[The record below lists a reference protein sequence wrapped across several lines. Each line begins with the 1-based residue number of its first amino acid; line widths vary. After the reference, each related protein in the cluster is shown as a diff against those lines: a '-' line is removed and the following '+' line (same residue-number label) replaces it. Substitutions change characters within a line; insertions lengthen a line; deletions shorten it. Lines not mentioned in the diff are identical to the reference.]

1 MSKQRTEIIKLL
13 IYGMIGAVVTM
24 IGDCL
29 LLGVDSTGEMGVLG
43 QYIVSAEKL
52 SYTRIGL
59 AGFFGFIGIPV
70 TAFGFYALYQ
80 MLEDKASTLSKIY
93 KASVY
98 GYVALGGAIHV
109 ICCYLVTGIKKALE
123 TGTAADDILA
133 TILAEQGGYV
143 IPAFVVFW
151 AFYFINVAVM
161 IMIIIRKK
169 TVIPKWMWILNPFVF
184 KVLINGIGKLGTGA
198 FLNGLACSNMSLG
211 ALIIFIGW
219 MIVVLKT
226 RDERRV

>member
-29 LLGVDSTGEMGVLG
+29 LL
-43 QYIVSAEKL
+43 
-52 SYTRIGL
+52 

-70 TAFGFYALYQ
+70 TA
-80 MLEDKASTLSKIY
+80 
-93 KASVY
+93 
-98 GYVALGGAIHV
+98 
-109 ICCYLVTGIKKALE
+109 
-123 TGTAADDILA
+123 
-133 TILAEQGGYV
+133 
-143 IPAFVVFW
+143 
-151 AFYFINVAVM
+151 
-161 IMIIIRKK
+161 
-169 TVIPKWMWILNPFVF
+169 FVF